1 MVNERAIA
9 LDNITSHNNKY
20 KKLSDGT
27 VIGVDILNDLSKYAE
42 LNLKRSY
49 KIDISRWIIHDRN
62 ITNSS
67 ANEINDEIVKSLL
80 QGKYRDNQNNKK
92 EGNKESYDID
102 NFVIL
107 DDISLIEKHKKYIT
121 FNSFIV
127 INNNDNTLFLTP
139 SIYNND
145 DPKEIAKVDNDLMI
159 LNKIFKNKHSKSI
172 DDMVL
177 NSFYKEINDKL
188 DNIKNIILE
197 NALTSED
204 DIKKLIKD
212 DLFNKL
218 FALYDVKKYSLI
230 NKKDSTE
237 IQKEIIKRANKL
249 SALDNYKQ
257 SGGGIIDNSDLLKIE
272 GIFKKDFRLMRK
284 LIREHIPEHKIKFYE
299 RDIGAIRQVMNEI
312 SSEVKA
318 INDVDN
324 NAKSNKLY
332 NEMVYEAKQNLEKLS
347 NKFDTYKNKI
357 TGNISDDINLKD
369 KESHSSKTFTEEPA
383 DLIEL
388 KNNTS
393 GDKYAL
399 LFNYIESLRNSRK
412 SGGALLN
419 KENEK
424 VNQKANEQVNQKA
437 NEKVNQK
444 ANEKVDENININY
457 MRNEKERLKKFKDL
471 QSVYTKLIT
480 SYYKIID
487 EAGDEEEQL
496 NFLYDDLSTSSE
508 AELAKS
514 TLLKFLKKN
523 NDLIETYLKESIDIN
538 LKKNTSINAKIDF
551 KNSSLINNNS
561 ISEYYINLN
570 KLDSTVSAGE
580 DNQLPDSTKDFFATI
595 NRNIKK
601 IITDTTI
608 LKRLSSN
615 DSANNDKSDDNN
627 SDRTIREGVTS
638 EIITNKINENNID
651 SIFTSL
657 KSEIDKLNRDYL
669 SKDGNPKIEKEKE
682 TNYSNKKS
690 NIEKRLKTLKE
701 VKPIITKSLKTLFN
715 IISDI
720 QKSNFSE
727 YEEYISS
734 LLNKHKLSLFESDEN
749 NSEHVIIRK
758 IDNEISELEQDIKKL
773 ADMIQITKRDKN
785 IEKERVRYNSLNV
798 PALYGLR
805 EDREDSKYQAKKD
818 PPKKDLGGSVGGGGE
833 QNINEYIYGLSRQ
846 DDLQTFKSKH
856 VDFKELLLT
865 NKYSDLKQKFNFG
878 NFMQEFKNNNK
889 YLESYDERN
898 NKNLNKIESNLSSEK
913 SDVDYT
919 ENTYETIWR
928 DYNNKLG
935 YFNKSSIALSNIE
948 SNEDLHN
955 KVIVNNLD
963 PELVLKI
970 NFQDKAIFLLLAFI
984 IRTISVVILE
994 FLIEHN
1000 IIKTLQGSI
1009 VFYGFTYLFILFL
1022 VVFLVNY
1029 DSYKLRILLNY
1040 LNIHIN
1046 ASNLIL
1052 QNILFIIFI
1061 TLIFIL
1067 VKSDDI
1073 LKYFGSVFD
1082 YTNIYGS
1089 IYDYRSSFE
1098 EEESGFNLSHSE
1110 KLKLLYRTDILS
1122 MIIFIFTGFLVLI
1135 L

>member
-1 MVNERAIA
+1 MVDERAIA

-42 LNLKRSY
+42 LKLKRSY
-49 KIDISRWIIHDRN
+49 KIDISRWIVHNRN
-62 ITNSS
+62 ITNNSS
-67 ANEINDEIVKSLL
+67 NEIKDEIVKSLL
-80 QGKYRDNQNNKK
+80 QGKYNDNQQNKK
-92 EGNKESYDID
+92 LENKESYDIE
-102 NFVIL
+102 NLVIL

-121 FNSFIV
+121 FNSFIL
-127 INNNDNTLFLTP
+127 ITDNENKTLYLTP

-197 NALTSED
+197 NSLTND
-204 DIKKLIKD
+204 DEIKKLIKD
-212 DLFNKL
+212 DLFKKL
-218 FALYDVKKYSLI
+218 FALYDIKKYSLI
-230 NKKDSTE
+230 NKNDSNE
-237 IQKEIIKRANKL
+237 IEKEILKRANKL

-257 SGGGIIDNSDLLKIE
+257 SGGVLIKWNDINEIIQHY
-272 GIFKKDFRLMRK
+272 KKDVGLMRK
-284 LIREHIPEHKIKFYE
+284 IIEEYIPEHKIKFYNK
-299 RDIGAIRQVMNEI
+299 DIGAIREVINEI

-318 INDVDN
+318 LNDVDN
-324 NAKSNKLY
+324 NIKNNKLHT
-332 NEMVYEAKQNLEKLS
+332 EMVDNAKENLSKLS
-347 NKFDTYKNKI
+347 ARFDDLKDKI
-357 TGNISDDINLKD
+357 TGNISDDINLKNKD
-369 KESHSSKTFTEEPA
+369 SHPSKIFTEEPA

-399 LFNYIESLRNSRK
+399 LFNYIEFLKNSRK

-424 VNQKANEQVNQKA
+424 VNQKANE
-437 NEKVNQK
+437 KVNQM

-457 MRNEKERLKKFKDL
+457 MRNEKERLKTFKEL
-471 QSVYTKLIT
+471 KSVYTKLVT

-487 EAGDEEEQL
+487 EAGEEEEQL
-496 NFLYDDLSTSSE
+496 NFLYDDLSTSTE
-508 AELAKS
+508 DELARS
-514 TLLKFLKKN
+514 MLLKFLKKN
-523 NDLIETYLKESIDIN
+523 NDLIETYLKESIEISNKIN
-538 LKKNTSINAKIDF
+538 DLSKPNTNNIDF

-561 ISEYYINLN
+561 IKEYYDNFGKIENITSSQLQQQQLSEYFNRISKNIRSIIEN
-570 KLDSTVSAGE
+570 V
-580 DNQLPDSTKDFFATI
+580 TKDDKKE
-595 NRNIKK
+595 NKNDRQIKK
-601 IITDTTI
+601 TSTI
-608 LKRLSSN
+608 EYLTKLI
-615 DSANNDKSDDNN
+615 D
-627 SDRTIREGVTS
+627 EG
-638 EIITNKINENNID
+638 NID

-669 SKDGNPKIEKEKE
+669 DKKRGEDPNIIEKEKE

-690 NIEKRLKTLKE
+690 NIDKRLKTLKE
-701 VKPIITKSLKTLFN
+701 ARPIIIKSLKILYT
-715 IISDI
+715 IINNI

-734 LLNKHKLSLFESDEN
+734 LLNKHKLSIFESDEN

-758 IDNEISELEQDIKKL
+758 IDNEITELEQDIKKL
-773 ADMIQITKRDKN
+773 QDMIQITKRDKN
-785 IEKERVRYNSLNV
+785 NEKERARYHSFNM
-798 PALYGLR
+798 PRYYGIQDDP
-805 EDREDSKYQAKKD
+805 EYHQTNKD
-818 PPKKDLGGSVGGGGE
+818 PRKKNSDVAAKAFGGE

-846 DDLQTFKSKH
+846 DDLQTFKSQH
-856 VDFKELLLT
+856 VDLKELLLT
-865 NKYSDLKQKFNFG
+865 NKNNSDLKQKFNFG
-878 NFMQEFKNNNK
+878 NFMQELKNNNK

-898 NKNLNKIESNLSSEK
+898 NKNLNKTESNLSSLSSEK
-913 SDVDYT
+913 KDADYT
-919 ENTYETIWR
+919 ENIYETIWM

-935 YFNKSSIALSNIE
+935 YYNKSRYALSNIE

-1098 EEESGFNLSHSE
+1098 EDSGFNLSHSE

-1122 MIIFIFTGFLVLI
+1122 MIIFIFTGFIVLI

>member
-42 LNLKRSY
+42 LKLKRSY
-49 KIDISRWIIHDRN
+49 KIDISRWIVHHRN
-62 ITNSS
+62 IINNS
-67 ANEINDEIVKSLL
+67 ANEITDEIVKSLL
-80 QGKYRDNQNNKK
+80 QGKYNDNQQNKNS
-92 EGNKESYDID
+92 ENKESYDID

-257 SGGGIIDNSDLLKIE
+257 SGGVLIKGNDINEIIQLY
-272 GIFKKDFRLMRK
+272 KKDVGLMRK
-284 LIREHIPEHKIKFYE
+284 IIEEYIPEHKIKFYNK
-299 RDIGAIRQVMNEI
+299 DIGAIREVINEI

-318 INDVDN
+318 LNDVDN
-324 NAKSNKLY
+324 NIKNNKLHT
-332 NEMVYEAKQNLEKLS
+332 EMVDNAKENLSKLS
-347 NKFDTYKNKI
+347 ARFDDLKDKI
-357 TGNISDDINLKD
+357 TGNISDDINLKNKD
-369 KESHSSKTFTEEPA
+369 SHPSKIFTEEPA

-399 LFNYIESLRNSRK
+399 LFNYIESLKNSRK

-424 VNQKANEQVNQKA
+424 VNQM
-437 NEKVNQK
+437 

-720 QKSNFSE
+720 RKSNFSE

>member
-42 LNLKRSY
+42 LKLKRSY
-49 KIDISRWIIHDRN
+49 KIDISRWIVHHRN
-62 ITNSS
+62 IINNS
-67 ANEINDEIVKSLL
+67 ANEITDEIVKSLL
-80 QGKYRDNQNNKK
+80 QGKYNDNQQNKNS
-92 EGNKESYDID
+92 ENKESYDID

-121 FNSFIV
+121 FNSFIL
-127 INNNDNTLFLTP
+127 IKNYKNETIYLTP

-197 NALTSED
+197 NTSNED

-212 DLFNKL
+212 DLFKKL
-218 FALYDVKKYSLI
+218 FALYDIKKYSLI
-230 NKKDSTE
+230 NKNDSNE
-237 IQKEIIKRANKL
+237 IEKEILKRANKL

-257 SGGGIIDNSDLLKIE
+257 SGGVLIEENDINEIIKLY
-272 GIFKKDFRLMRK
+272 KKDFGLMRK
-284 LIREHIPEHKIKFYE
+284 IIEEYIPEHKIKFYNK
-299 RDIGAIRQVMNEI
+299 DIGAIREVINEI

-318 INDVDN
+318 LNDVEN
-324 NAKSNKLY
+324 NIKSNKLY
-332 NEMVYEAKQNLEKLS
+332 TEMADEAEKNLKNLS
-347 NKFDTYKNKI
+347 TKFDNLKDKI
-357 TGNISDDINLKD
+357 TGNISDDINLKN
-369 KESHSSKTFTEEPA
+369 KESHPSETFTEEPV

-399 LFNYIESLRNSRK
+399 LFNYIESLKNSRK

-424 VNQKANEQVNQKA
+424 VN
-437 NEKVNQK
+437 EKVNEK
-444 ANEKVDENININY
+444 ANENININY
-457 MRNEKERLKKFKDL
+457 MRNEKERLKIFKEL
-471 QSVYTKLIT
+471 QSVYTKLVT

-487 EAGDEEEQL
+487 EAGEEEEQL
-496 NFLYDDLSTSSE
+496 NFLYDDLSTSTE
-508 AELAKS
+508 DELAKS
-514 TLLKFLKKN
+514 MLLKFLKKN
-523 NDLIETYLKESIDIN
+523 NDLIETYLKESIEISSKIN
-538 LKKNTSINAKIDF
+538 DSSKNTNKIDF

-561 ISEYYINLN
+561 IIEYYENFGKIENITSSELQQQQLSEYFNSISKNIRNIIESVTY
-570 KLDSTVSAGE
+570 KV
-580 DNQLPDSTKDFFATI
+580 TKDDKKANKTDRQIQKTI
-595 NRNIKK
+595 TIEELTK
-601 IITDTTI
+601 IIDE
-608 LKRLSSN
+608 K
-615 DSANNDKSDDNN
+615 
-627 SDRTIREGVTS
+627 
-638 EIITNKINENNID
+638 NID
-651 SIFTSL
+651 NIFTSL
-657 KSEIDKLNRDYL
+657 KSEIDKLYRDYL
-669 SKDGNPKIEKEKE
+669 DKKRDNDPNIEKEKE

-690 NIEKRLKTLKE
+690 NIDKRLKTLKE
-701 VKPIITKSLKTLFN
+701 AKPIIIKSLKTLYT
-715 IISDI
+715 IINSI

-749 NSEHVIIRK
+749 SNEHVIIRS
-758 IDNEISELEQDIKKL
+758 IDNEITALDQDIKKL
-773 ADMIQITKRDKN
+773 VDMIQITKRDKN
-785 IEKERVRYNSLNV
+785 IERERARYPGYNMPRYYGFPDNPEYQQTKKEPTKKKSDVV
-798 PALYGLR
+798 
-805 EDREDSKYQAKKD
+805 AKA
-818 PPKKDLGGSVGGGGE
+818 VGGE

-856 VDFKELLLT
+856 VDLKELLLT
-865 NKYSDLKQKFNFG
+865 NKNNSDLKQKFNFG
-878 NFMQEFKNNNK
+878 NFMQELKNNNK

-898 NKNLNKIESNLSSEK
+898 NKNLNKTESNLSSLSSEK
-913 SDVDYT
+913 KDADYT
-919 ENTYETIWR
+919 ENIYETIWS

-935 YFNKSSIALSNIE
+935 YYNKSRYALSNIE

-1098 EEESGFNLSHSE
+1098 EDSGFNLSHSE

-1122 MIIFIFTGFLVLI
+1122 MIIFIFTGFIVLI